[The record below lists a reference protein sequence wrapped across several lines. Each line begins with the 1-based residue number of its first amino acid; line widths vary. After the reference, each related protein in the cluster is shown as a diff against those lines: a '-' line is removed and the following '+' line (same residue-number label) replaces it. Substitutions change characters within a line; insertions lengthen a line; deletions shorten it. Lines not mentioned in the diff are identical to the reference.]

1 MQLIL
6 TICAVI
12 TLGAVLLVAFPPMT
26 EHDRSIKDALSYDAK
41 QAKLD
46 RILKGGN

>member
-1 MQLIL
+1 MQLLVAI
-6 TICAVI
+6 TAVI
-12 TLGAVLLVAFPPMT
+12 TLGAIFLIAFPPMT
-26 EHDRSIKDALSYDAK
+26 EQDRSIKEALSYDAK